1 MENII
6 KIEKLTKIYKKK
18 VAKDSYL
25 YKDEVVL
32 NNINLDIKK
41 GKINAIVGKSGA
53 GKTTLLKLI
62 LNMTSKNSGKM
73 FFEDEEITEE
83 SCKYLENIGYF
94 MGSDFYNDLTVKE
107 NLEWYCKFYGF
118 HVTEEIERWLKK
130 LKLEKYINRE
140 IDGLSKG
147 TLQKIA
153 LARAMLTSPK
163 VLILDEP
170 FNFIDYEEI
179 AYIRELIAE
188 INETMN
194 TTVII
199 TSHAIK
205 ELELIAHNVILLDK
219 GKVIDEI
226 DVEEM
231 KRSFNNIIVLKCDD
245 TAKALM
251 LLERELKINT
261 TQLTRNKEILIR
273 DYDNIG
279 TISKLLV
286 ENNINILSIKSEEM
300 SLEKY
305 LILRRE
311 K

>member
-18 VAKDSYL
+18 SIKDSCL

-32 NNINLDIKK
+32 NNINLGIKK
-41 GKINAIVGKSGA
+41 GKINAIVGKSGV

-62 LNMTSKNSGKM
+62 LNMTSKNSGKIL
-73 FFEDEEITEE
+73 FEDKEITEE

-118 HVTEEIERWLKK
+118 HVTEEIENWLKK
-130 LKLEKYINRE
+130 LKVEKYMNRE

-219 GKVIDEI
+219 GKVIEEI

-231 KRSFNNIIVLKCDD
+231 KESFNNTIVLKCDD

-261 TQLTRNKEILIR
+261 TQLSKNKEILIR

-300 SLEKY
+300 SLEQY